1 MIQDPS
7 LLSLAAVVV
16 LALVHLFASRLRFI
30 DAIPRSRLLSFG
42 GGISVAY
49 VFVRILPVLDQG
61 QETVERELGP
71 SAGSL
76 QYQNYLVALAGLT
89 VFLGLERLVQR
100 SRDRQR
106 ATRGED
112 RTSPAVFRLHI
123 ASFAVVNAL
132 FGYLLAERGVEGA
145 QRLLLFATALGLYF
159 LVNDYGL
166 RQQHKDAYRY
176 MGRWVLAAALLLGW
190 GLRQLVAVPALV
202 LAIVLAFLGGG
213 VTFNIL
219 KEELPAERDSR
230 FWAFALGAAA
240 YAALLALV

>member
-1 MIQDPS
+1 MIEDPS
-7 LLSLAAVVV
+7 LLSLGAVVV
-16 LALVHLFASRLRFI
+16 LALIHLFASRVRFI
-30 DAIPRSRLLSFG
+30 DAVPRSRLLSFG

-71 SAGSL
+71 AVGSL

-100 SRDRQR
+100 SRSEQR
-106 ATRGED
+106 AVQGED

-123 ASFAVVNAL
+123 GSFAVVNVL
-132 FGYLLAERGVEGA
+132 FGYLLAERGAEGA
-145 QRLLLFATALGLYF
+145 QRLLLFGVALALYF

-166 RQQHKDAYRY
+166 RQQHKDAYRQ
-176 MGRWVLAAALLLGW
+176 MGRWVLAVALLLGW
-190 GLRQLVAVPALV
+190 GIRQLAAVPDLV
-202 LAIVLAFLGGG
+202 LAIILAFVGGG

-219 KEELPAERDSR
+219 KEELPAERESR

-240 YAALLALV
+240 YAALLAAL